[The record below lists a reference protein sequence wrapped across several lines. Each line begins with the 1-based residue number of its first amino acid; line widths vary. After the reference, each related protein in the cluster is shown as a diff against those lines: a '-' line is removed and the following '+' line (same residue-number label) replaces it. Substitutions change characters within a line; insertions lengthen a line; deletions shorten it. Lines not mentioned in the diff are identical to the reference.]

1 MLKCK
6 FGKALSDMVL
16 FVLFPKQL
24 AGPSKKKKV
33 EEDTGPPVCINETK
47 EKRFK
52 DEKNMKVLLFVSM
65 LDILKTII
73 SNKQLILCFFIL
85 SPLHLGLLLIRLLIF
100 LFGEFD

>member
-1 MLKCK
+1 
-6 FGKALSDMVL
+6 MVL

-73 SNKQLILCFFIL
+73 SNKQLILCFFYFKSSTPRVIIDKTADI
-85 SPLHLGLLLIRLLIF
+85 SF
-100 LFGEFD
+100 W